1 MAVYPLSPIGVKK
14 AERLF
19 GGSGINET
27 MILSALQGCMGVL
40 HGDHPDDPSA
50 VRATVLDFAFFA
62 GDADTAAAE
71 ELIRTV
77 TAPLN
82 AALQQETGRWK
93 ARFLAI
99 HPGAQTFDR
108 YAIKKE
114 PDVFDKEKLSGYLSL
129 LPEGYAL
136 VPMEEQYY
144 RRCLEADWS
153 RDLVAGFRDW
163 EAFAAHGLGWLAIA
177 PDGSIAAGAS
187 TYSWYKG
194 GIEIEIDTSP
204 AHRRKKLAL
213 VTGARLILDCL
224 SRGLYPSWDAANLA
238 SVALAE
244 KLGYHL
250 DHHYNCWY
258 LPGLDAD
265 GGAAVDPRLN
275 LGKE

>member
-27 MILSALQGCMGVL
+27 MILSALQGCMGAL

-77 TAPLN
+77 TAPLLN

-114 PDVFDKEKLSGYLSL
+114 PDVFDKEKLSGYLAL
-129 LPEGYAL
+129 LPEEYAL

-194 GIEIEIDTSP
+194 GIEIEIDTHP
-204 AHRRKKLAL
+204 DHRRKGLAYGC
-213 VTGARLILDCL
+213 GAALILECL
-224 SRGLYPSWDAANLA
+224 SRGLYPSWDAANEQSVRLA
-238 SVALAE
+238 K
-244 KLGYHL
+244 KLGYL
-250 DHHYNCWY
+250 ESGPYDSW
-258 LPGLDAD
+258 GLY
-265 GGAAVDPRLN
+265 
-275 LGKE
+275 